1 MLLFGIWCLLMKL
14 AALHSLPLNALCSRF
29 NVLAQKSYGTLLQ
42 VFRFESICFT
52 AGHTIE
58 NIQSMQPEKTT
69 GTIKQQ
75 LAAIAPTLE
84 QLTKQKNERK
94 REFVNVQS
102 QIDQICGEIT
112 GTIEVGEQVTTPQVN
127 EDDLTLERLEDFRS
141 QLQELEKEKVFFYL
155 LPFYWL

>member
-1 MLLFGIWCLLMKL
+1 
-14 AALHSLPLNALCSRF
+14 
-29 NVLAQKSYGTLLQ
+29 

-102 QIDQICGEIT
+102 QIDQICGEIA

>member
-1 MLLFGIWCLLMKL
+1 M
-14 AALHSLPLNALCSRF
+14 NALCSKF
-29 NVLAQKSYGTLLQ
+29 NVLVQKSYEVLLQ
-42 VFRFESICFT
+42 VFRFESICFV

-58 NIQSMQPEKTT
+58 NIQSVQPEKTT

-102 QIDQICGEIT
+102 QIDQICGEIA
-112 GTIEVGEQVTTPQVN
+112 GTIEVGEQMTTPQVN

-141 QLQELEKEKVFFYL
+141 QLKDLEKEKVLFYHL
-155 LPFYWL
+155 SFYWL

>member
-1 MLLFGIWCLLMKL
+1 MHYILCLVNLLCGKF
-14 AALHSLPLNALCSRF
+14 S
-29 NVLAQKSYGTLLQ
+29 VLALSELRSHTKL
-42 VFRFESICFT
+42 FFFT
-52 AGHTIE
+52 GCTID
-58 NIQSMQPEKTT
+58 NTQSMQPEKTT

-102 QIDQICGEIT
+102 QIDQICGEIA
-112 GTIEVGEQVTTPQVN
+112 GTIEVGEQVATPQVN

-141 QLQELEKEKVFFYL
+141 QLKELEKEKALSIFCL
-155 LPFYWL
+155 SYWF

>member
-1 MLLFGIWCLLMKL
+1 MHYILCLVNLLCGK
-14 AALHSLPLNALCSRF
+14 F
-29 NVLAQKSYGTLLQ
+29 NVLALSEL
-42 VFRFESICFT
+42 RS
-52 AGHTIE
+52 HTKLFFITGCTID
-58 NIQSMQPEKTT
+58 NTQSMQPEKTT

-102 QIDQICGEIT
+102 QIDQICGEIA
-112 GTIEVGEQVTTPQVN
+112 GTIEVGEQVATPQVN

-141 QLQELEKEKVFFYL
+141 QLKELEKEKALSIFCL
-155 LPFYWL
+155 SYWF

>member
-1 MLLFGIWCLLMKL
+1 MKL

-29 NVLAQKSYGTLLQ
+29 NVLAQKSYEALLQ

-58 NIQSMQPEKTT
+58 NIQSMQPEKTA

-141 QLQELEKEKVFFYL
+141 QLQELEKEKVLFYPL
-155 LPFYWL
+155 AFYWL